1 MDCSNANFSINAPLW
16 VYANVTYK
24 LDKSVSGA
32 GYYYGEYS
40 ADRFVLSSLIKTAK
54 PSDLKSSDVVASLN
68 RKP

>member
-1 MDCSNANFSINAPLW
+1 M
-16 VYANVTYK
+16 TYK

-54 PSDLKSSDVVASLN
+54 PSDLKSSDVVASL
-68 RKP
+68 KPQP